1 MNACVPPTPNGFA
14 LAETLVAAAI
24 IAIMTGVA
32 FGTLASNAQSMRMI
46 DARRQGLAVAQSA
59 LARAE
64 ARSPLIPEETSGE
77 DGAYRWA
84 VTTTAYNDN
93 ARSGGPPLMKLS
105 VDVTSGTDRQTL
117 IQLETLRL
125 AR

>member
-1 MNACVPPTPNGFA
+1 MTNAPPPAANGFA

-32 FGTLASNAQSMRMI
+32 FQSIASNAQSMRMI

-59 LARAE
+59 LALAE
-64 ARSPLIPEETSGE
+64 ARSPLMSGETSGAE
-77 DGAYRWA
+77 GGYRWI
-84 VTTTAYNDN
+84 VTTSTYNDN
-93 ARSGGPPLMKLS
+93 ARSDGPPLMLLT
-105 VDVTSGTDRQTL
+105 VDVTGTADRRPL
-117 IQLETLRL
+117 VHLETLRL